1 MKKVEVFAPARVDLA
16 GGTLDIYP
24 LSLFFDNPFTLNST
38 LSKGIE
44 VYIEKTR
51 GKVQII
57 NKNSGIS
64 EYHPSSHPHTALVS
78 HFLNHFEINEGYKI
92 SFFSHFPAGSSL
104 GVSSSLLVA
113 LYYGFKAFSGFSHRK
128 IEVVEILKNIETGFL
143 GYPAGVQDY
152 LAPMFGGMNAFF
164 FKFNGIERE
173 KLKFDKS
180 LSSRLIF
187 VFTGKSH
194 FSGSANWELFKGFF
208 DRKKGIIE
216 GFNLIYKNAIKV
228 KEAVENRDYE
238 KLGYL
243 LKEDFLIRKEM
254 HPALIPDTGL
264 FSFLDSLEG
273 VLGFRLCGAASG
285 GTVAVLIKPDIKKE
299 LVSMIMERGYRVFDT
314 SITNTKVRIKGYE

>member
-1 MKKVEVFAPARVDLA
+1 MKKVKVFSPARVDLA

-24 LSLFFDNPFTLNST
+24 VYLFFDNPFTLNST
-38 LSKGIE
+38 LSNGIE
-44 VYIEKTR
+44 VYIEKNS
-51 GKVQII
+51 GKIEI
-57 NKNSGIS
+57 TNKNSGVS

-92 SFFSHFPAGSSL
+92 SFFSHFPSGSSL

-113 LYYGFKAFSGFSHRK
+113 LYYGFKAFLKFKHRR
-128 IEVVEILKNIETGFL
+128 IEVVEVLKNIEARFL

-164 FKFNGIERE
+164 FKLNGIERE
-173 KLKFDKS
+173 KLKFDKP

-208 DRKKGIIE
+208 DRKKGIVE
-216 GFNLIYKNAIKV
+216 GFNLIYENAIKV
-228 KEAVENRDYE
+228 KGAVENRDY
-238 KLGYL
+238 KRLGHL
-243 LKEDFLIRKEM
+243 LKEDFLIRKKM

-264 FSFLDSLEG
+264 FDFLDSLEG
-273 VLGFRLCGAASG
+273 VSGFRLCGAASG
-285 GTVAVLIKPDIKKE
+285 GTVGVLVDVEKKKE
-299 LVSMIMERGYRVFDT
+299 VILSLEKKGYVVFNTSIANTGVRVSML
-314 SITNTKVRIKGYE
+314 

>member
-1 MKKVEVFAPARVDLA
+1 MKKVKVFSPARVDLA

-24 LSLFFDNPFTLNST
+24 VYLFFDNPFTLNST
-38 LSKGIE
+38 LSNGIE
-44 VYIEKTR
+44 VYIEKSGGR
-51 GKVQII
+51 IEII
-57 NKNSGIS
+57 NKNSGVS

-92 SFFSHFPAGSSL
+92 SFFSHFPPGSSL

-113 LYYGFKAFSGFSHRK
+113 LYYGFKAFLKFKHRR
-128 IEVVEILKNIETGFL
+128 IEVVEVLKNIEARFL

-164 FKFNGIERE
+164 FKLNRIERE

-208 DRKKGIIE
+208 DRKKGIVE
-216 GFNLIYKNAIKV
+216 GFNLIYENAIKV
-228 KEAVENRDYE
+228 KSAVEERDYE
-238 KLGYL
+238 RLGHL
-243 LKEDFLIRKEM
+243 LKEDFLIRKKM

-264 FSFLDSLEG
+264 FDFLDSLEG
-273 VLGFRLCGAASG
+273 VSGFRLCGAASG
-285 GTVAVLIKPDIKKE
+285 GTVAALVDVEKKKE
-299 LVSMIMERGYRVFDT
+299 VILSLEKKGYVVFNTSIANIGVRVSML
-314 SITNTKVRIKGYE
+314 